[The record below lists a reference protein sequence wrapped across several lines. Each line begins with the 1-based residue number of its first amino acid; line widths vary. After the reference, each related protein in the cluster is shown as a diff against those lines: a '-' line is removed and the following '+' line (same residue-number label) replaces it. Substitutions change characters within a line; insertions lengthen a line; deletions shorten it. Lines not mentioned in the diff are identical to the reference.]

1 MGRRRNPIKRLQEGC
16 LYFVDRRHDYFPIYR
31 KIISRQESKNLGAS
45 NKSYFPIKDS
55 PTVTTVMVTGHE
67 VFFGREY
74 VKVLA
79 ANSTQD
85 TSIGYMELKEFLR
98 VITGT
103 PSWVYLP
110 APQ

>member
-1 MGRRRNPIKRLQEGC
+1 M
-16 LYFVDRRHDYFPIYR
+16 
-31 KIISRQESKNLGAS
+31 
-45 NKSYFPIKDS
+45 
-55 PTVTTVMVTGHE
+55 VTTVMVTGHE

-74 VKVLA
+74 IRVLA

-103 PSWVYLP
+103 PSWVFLP
-110 APQ
+110 SAP